1 MDTSITLPA
10 SCEPKSSVRHSD
22 RSESQTVL
30 RACEVLKTFHAGEL
44 ELSSAEV
51 IRRTHLPKTT
61 VLRLLRTLVHGG
73 VLERSSG
80 GIYRSAP
87 LPFAQRSLR
96 IGFASQDDSEFART
110 ILQHLQ
116 VAAAREHVHLIT
128 VDNRYSAREAIR
140 NAEYLI
146 RQEVDLV
153 LEFQTYERIAPI
165 LASKFMQAK
174 TPVIAIDIPHPG
186 ATYFGANNH
195 RAGVMGGRALGRW
208 AREHWNDRVDRL
220 LILELPIAG
229 PLVEL
234 RMQGFLSGLHLEHP
248 TIANVPMIRL
258 NGRGEFE
265 EVYDLVRQFLR
276 RSPVRRTLVGTVND
290 TCALAALRAFEDAGA
305 AEYCA
310 VVGQNGVLEARTELR
325 RAGTRMIGTVAHFPE
340 RYGNEVLALAKLIL
354 QKKLVPSEVFTRHQ
368 FISARNVDLIYP
380 LDKPA

>member
-10 SCEPKSSVRHSD
+10 SCESKASVRHSD

-208 AREHWNDRVDRL
+208 AREHWNDKVDRL
-220 LILELPIAG
+220 LMLELPIAG

-234 RMQGFLSGLHLEHP
+234 RMQGFLAALHIEHP

-258 NGRGEFE
+258 NGRGESKRSTIWCGSFCDDPRCG
-265 EVYDLVRQFLR
+265 VPLSVRSTIR
-276 RSPVRRTLVGTVND
+276 ARSPL
-290 TCALAALRAFEDAGA
+290 CARLKMRAPLNTAQWSGKME
-305 AEYCA
+305 C
-310 VVGQNGVLEARTELR
+310 LK
-325 RAGTRMIGTVAHFPE
+325 H
-340 RYGNEVLALAKLIL
+340 
-354 QKKLVPSEVFTRHQ
+354 VPSFAVQE
-368 FISARNVDLIYP
+368 LG
-380 LDKPA
+380 